1 LNIDNLTKTIIKL
14 LKDGRKSYKEIAKDL
29 SVAENTVR
37 SRVKKM
43 LDEGFLEIS
52 GLIDPG
58 KLTGHMVVV
67 VGVKLKGMDGVKKG
81 EEMSKLKGV
90 ISVCAVTGRYDLF
103 LLACLNES
111 FGLAEFITHEL
122 DSVEDIQSAET
133 FVVYK
138 SFNLKVPYNLD

>member
-1 LNIDNLTKTIIKL
+1 MKLDNLTKSIIKL

-58 KLTGHMVVV
+58 KLAGHMVVM

-90 ISVCAVTGRYDLF
+90 ISVCAVTGHYDLF

-111 FGLAEFITHEL
+111 FGLAEFITREL
-122 DSVEDIQSAET
+122 DSVQDIQSAET
-133 FVVYK
+133 FVVYR
-138 SFNLKVPYNLD
+138 SFNLKVPYSFG